1 MSGIFDGLPDQPEA
15 RRLLE
20 AALARPSH
28 AYLLSGPEGSCKR
41 DYADRFAA
49 ALLECEPVRVTGR
62 THPDLFV
69 LEPEGAGIL
78 MDDARRLR
86 RDLHLRPFEAA
97 RRIYLIL
104 DAHLLRDDGANA
116 LLKSLEEPPE
126 YGVFVLVSDHAGRM
140 LPTILS
146 RVATVPFR
154 PFPAAVLAERTG
166 DPVAARVAMGN
177 LRRAQRLAADPE
189 AAERRR
195 MYLAVAAAS
204 RRDSAFDSAGAAAEI
219 LEAANRC
226 GREEGKRVAAELD
239 ALLVSVD
246 DDRERRALSKRFE
259 ERGKRAARR
268 AEWDELR
275 LAVDTIGLWYRDTL
289 AAELGAQDA
298 MLDSAGYGEP
308 PNDAMGGGVEATLE
322 ALSVVLDVRRS
333 LELNVHPALALEA
346 LLARLAGAPAAVSA

>member
-1 MSGIFDGLPDQPEA
+1 VSGVFAGLPEQPEA

-20 AALARPSH
+20 AALGRPSH

-41 DYADRFAA
+41 DYAGRFAA
-49 ALLECEPVRVTGR
+49 ALLDCDPARVAGR

-86 RDLHLRPFEAA
+86 RDLHLRPFEAD
-97 RRIYLIL
+97 RRVYLIL

-146 RVATVPFR
+146 RLATVPFR

-177 LRRAQRLAADPE
+177 LRRAERLAADPE

-195 MYLAVAAAS
+195 MYLAVAAGS
-204 RRDSAFDSAGAAAEI
+204 RRDPAFDSAGAAAEI

-226 GREEGKRVAAELD
+226 GREEGKRVAAELE
-239 ALLVSVD
+239 ALLASVD
-246 DDRERRALSKRFE
+246 DDRERRALSKRFD

-275 LAVDTIGLWYRDTL
+275 LAVDTIGLWYRDAL
-289 AAELGAQDA
+289 AGELGAKDA

-333 LELNVHPALALEA
+333 FELNVHPALALEA
-346 LLARLAGAPAAVSA
+346 LLARLAGAPATVRA

>member
-1 MSGIFDGLPDQPEA
+1 MNGVFDGLPDQPEA

-20 AALARPSH
+20 AALTRPSH

-41 DYADRFAA
+41 EYADRFAA
-49 ALLECEPVRVTGR
+49 ALLDTDPARVAAR
-62 THPDLFV
+62 THPDIFV

-97 RRIYLIL
+97 RRVYLIL

-116 LLKSLEEPPE
+116 LLKSLEEPPA

-146 RVATVPFR
+146 RVVTVPFR
-154 PFPAAVLAERTG
+154 PFPASVLAERTG
-166 DPVAARVAMGN
+166 DPVAARVAMGS
-177 LRRAQRLAADPE
+177 LRRAERLAADTE

-195 MYLAVAAAS
+195 MYLAVAADS
-204 RRDSAFDSAGAAAEI
+204 RRDPAFDAAGAAARI
-219 LEAANRC
+219 LDAANRC
-226 GREEGKRVAAELD
+226 GAQEGKRVAAELD
-239 ALLVSVD
+239 GLLRSVD
-246 DDRERRALSKRFE
+246 DERERRALTKRFE
-259 ERGKRAARR
+259 ERAKRASRR

-275 LAVDTIGLWYRDTL
+275 LAVDTVGLWYRDAL
-289 AAELGAQDA
+289 ADGVGAQDV

-308 PNDAMGGGVEATLE
+308 PQDAMGGGVEATLE

-346 LLARLAGAPAAVSA
+346 LLTRLAGAPAAVGA